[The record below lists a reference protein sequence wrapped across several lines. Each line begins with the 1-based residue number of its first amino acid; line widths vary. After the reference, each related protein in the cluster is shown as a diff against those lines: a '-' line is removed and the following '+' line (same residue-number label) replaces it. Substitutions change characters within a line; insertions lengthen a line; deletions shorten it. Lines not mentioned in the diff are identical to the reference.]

1 MPAVIRFL
9 LLQVRNAD
17 DPMSEHEVECF
28 ARSLQCE
35 KESIEVFDLLGGAPS
50 SRKLDSVDVV
60 LLGGSGDYSVARGG
74 PWLPKALGAMRR
86 LYKTS
91 KPTFASCWGFQA
103 MAKAMGGEVLTDR
116 EQAEVGTLWMELT
129 PEGKRDPVFG
139 PLGDQFL
146 AQIGHEDIVTKLP
159 EGATLLASSERV
171 KNEAFRFDGKPIY
184 CTQFHPELD
193 RDGIIERVGQYTAYL
208 RLAGFETL
216 KEFATATPE
225 TPETDAILQRFVR
238 ETLDVA

>member
-1 MPAVIRFL
+1 M
-9 LLQVRNAD
+9 
-17 DPMSEHEVECF
+17 
-28 ARSLQCE
+28 
-35 KESIEVFDLLGGAPS
+35 
-50 SRKLDSVDVV
+50 
-60 LLGGSGDYSVARGG
+60 
-74 PWLPKALGAMRR
+74 
-86 LYKTS
+86 
-91 KPTFASCWGFQA
+91 
-103 MAKAMGGEVLTDR
+103 
-116 EQAEVGTLWMELT
+116 
-129 PEGKRDPVFG
+129 
-139 PLGDQFL
+139 
-146 AQIGHEDIVTKLP
+146 P